1 MQRSPTFA
9 PRARSSPDT
18 QQSPTDRYRALHRA
32 RAIPPAVWSAVPC
45 DSFQPAIAHQQLAA
59 ASNPPT
65 PVTCA
70 GSLRLSVQSV
80 PETSPYPAMAWDRGA
95 PRDCGARCDD
105 ASKLLQSLADTLR
118 AVQT

>member
-1 MQRSPTFA
+1 MQRLPTFA
-9 PRARSSPDT
+9 PRARASPDT

-59 ASNPPT
+59 ASNPPA

-80 PETSPYPAMAWDRGA
+80 PETSPYPAMAWDPGA
-95 PRDCGARCDD
+95 LSARCDD
-105 ASKLLQSLADTLR
+105 AGKLLRSLADTLH